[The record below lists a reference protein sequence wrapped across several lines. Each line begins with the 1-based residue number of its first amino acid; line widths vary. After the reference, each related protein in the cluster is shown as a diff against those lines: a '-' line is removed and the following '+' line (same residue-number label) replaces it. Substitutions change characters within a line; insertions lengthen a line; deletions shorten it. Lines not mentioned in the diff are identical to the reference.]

1 MRCEEV
7 REVLPA
13 YSRDGDVGLP
23 VRRHLS
29 RCEECTLELDRY
41 QSLAASLGSLRAATV
56 EPPPQLFHQL
66 AAIPYRS
73 SRVEDVRSHVARHRN
88 GYAVAGVAV
97 AAAGALGAAV
107 WRSRRARTATA

>member
-29 RCEECTLELDRY
+29 RCEDCTTKLVQY
-41 QSLAASLGSLRAATV
+41 QSLFESLRDMRTHTA
-56 EPPPQLFHQL
+56 EPPRDLVHRL
-66 AAIPYRS
+66 AAIPYRAD
-73 SRVEDVRSHVARHRN
+73 RLEGARTHVVRNRN
-88 GYAVAGVAV
+88 RYAAGLAV
-97 AAAGALGAAV
+97 AAIGAAGAAL
-107 WRSRRARTATA
+107 WKSRRSRLATA

>member
-1 MRCEEV
+1 MKCDEV

-29 RCEECTLELDRY
+29 RCPDCTSELTQY
-41 QSLAASLGSLRAATV
+41 EALFGSLASLRTHSV
-56 EPPPQLFHQL
+56 KPPPELFHQL

-73 SRVEDVRSHVARHRN
+73 SRIEGARTHVVRNRNRYVA
-88 GYAVAGVAV
+88 
-97 AAAGALGAAV
+97 GAAV
-107 WRSRRARTATA
+107 ATAGAVGAALWRARRTRTATA

>member
-1 MRCEEV
+1 MKCDEV

-29 RCEECTLELDRY
+29 RCSDCTSELAEY
-41 QSLAASLGSLRAATV
+41 ETMFASLASLRSHAV
-56 EPPPQLFHQL
+56 EPPPELFHQL

-73 SRVEDVRSHVARHRN
+73 NRIEQTRTHVVRN
-88 GYAVAGVAV
+88 KNKYAAGVAV
-97 AAAGALGAAV
+97 AAAGAVGAAV
-107 WRSRRARTATA
+107 WRSRRGRTVTA

>member
-1 MRCEEV
+1 MKCDEV

-29 RCEECTLELDRY
+29 RCEDCTSELARY
-41 QSLAASLGSLRAATV
+41 QVLLGSLASLEAHVV
-56 EPPPQLFHQL
+56 EPPPELFHQL

-73 SRVEDVRSHVARHRN
+73 NRVEEARIHLAQNKNR
-88 GYAVAGVAV
+88 YAAGVAV
-97 AAAGALGAAV
+97 AAAGALGAAL
-107 WRSRRARTATA
+107 WRSRRTRTATA

>member
-1 MRCEEV
+1 MKCDEV

-29 RCEECTLELDRY
+29 RCEDCSTELAQY
-41 QSLAASLGSLRAATV
+41 QSLLGSLRDMRAATI
-56 EPPPQLFHQL
+56 EPPPELIHQL

-73 SRVEDVRSHVARHRN
+73 SRLEGARTHVVRHRN
-88 GYAVAGVAV
+88 RYAAGLAV
-97 AAAGALGAAV
+97 AAVGAGAAL
-107 WRSRRARTATA
+107 WKTRRTRIATA

>member
-29 RCEECTLELDRY
+29 RCEGCTEELGRY
-41 QSLAASLGSLRAATV
+41 QTLAAALGSLRSATV
-56 EPPPQLFHQL
+56 QPPPELFHQL

-73 SRVEDVRSHVARHRN
+73 SRIEEARSHVVRHRN
-88 GYAVAGVAV
+88 GYAVAGLAV
-97 AAAGALGAAV
+97 AAAGAVGAAV
-107 WRSRRARTATA
+107 WRSRRSRTATA